1 MERLV
6 GMELVDDQTLQD
18 QEIQSQLRDYAE
30 MAWEDLRFDS
40 RLPGSQVLE
49 WPASTGPE
57 LVRNNLPPQ
66 SLWAPDILR
75 WNALRRRHTW
85 KKLAMQELSA
95 GVLIHELLSR
105 IDFTRFIVTAA
116 DELDKLAPQIQEV
129 IYMLPAQAKQAR
141 LKLLEDIEK
150 LHLTPVDSPEA
161 ADIKAK
167 IHTNHSIAPNFYQD
181 ADGDFYAISEYLNEG
196 LKTLLRDTPTAND
209 QTEALKIA
217 KICHNIAVS
226 SAPPD
231 LQTFNTLLAGF
242 KRWNRPNLVEAVIA
256 AFYVHK
262 IRPNEITC
270 REILQYYS
278 SRSHPDN
285 FSRFVAKMRG
295 LGDALMLANPNITV
309 NEASQGR
316 LVQVNEDKIYQK
328 VHPTPMV
335 FGALIS
341 GVMKFAG
348 FDRALDIYYEM
359 KADGWGLDVPG
370 LTRLLHDCIRRAD
383 WDGGL
388 YVWEEINNIKTKA
401 NTRDMTKAYD
411 HMLSLCSVTGNT
423 VAFNQILQDVATGGF
438 DGKMIIEAAV
448 RTTQRAKQR
457 RNLAPAWAADNV
469 LIAVSD
475 YYKNVKPGEDKV
487 PLSFDD
493 EDDAMFDKLTPNVKE
508 EEAKVEAEA
517 EAQAKA
523 DPKKAWASWVE
534 HEFGERPK
542 DPEP

>member
-1 MERLV
+1 V
-6 GMELVDDQTLQD
+6 NDQILQD
-18 QEIQSQLRDYAE
+18 QELESQVRDYAQ
-30 MAWEDLRFDS
+30 MAWEDLRYDS
-40 RLPGSQVLE
+40 RLPGSQILE
-49 WPASTGPE
+49 WPSNTGPE

-66 SLWAPDILR
+66 SLWAPDLLR

-85 KKLAMQELSA
+85 KKLALQELSA
-95 GVLIHELLSR
+95 ALLIHELLRR
-105 IDFTRFIVTAA
+105 IDFARFIMTATN
-116 DELDKLAPQIQEV
+116 ELDKLAPQVQEV
-129 IYMLPAQAKQAR
+129 IYMMPVQVEQAR
-141 LKLLEDIEK
+141 SKLLEDIEE
-150 LHLTPVDSPEA
+150 LHQTPVDSPNV
-161 ADIKAK
+161 ADIQIK
-167 IHTNHSIAPNFYQD
+167 IHANHAIVPNFYQD
-181 ADGDFYAISEYLNEG
+181 PDGDFYGITEYLNEG
-196 LKTLLRDTPTAND
+196 IKTLLRDTPTAND
-209 QTEALKIA
+209 QQEALKIA

-242 KRWNRPNLVEAVIA
+242 KRWNRPILVDAVIA
-256 AFYVHK
+256 AFYAHK

-270 REILQYYS
+270 REILQHYS
-278 SRSHPDN
+278 SQNRPN
-285 FSRFVAKMRG
+285 EFSRFVARMRG
-295 LGDALMLANPNITV
+295 LDDSLMLANPSITV

-316 LVQVNEDKIYQK
+316 LVRVSETKVHQK

-335 FGALIS
+335 FGALIH
-341 GVMKFAG
+341 GVLKFAG

-370 LTRLLHDCIRRAD
+370 LTRLLGNCIRRGD

-388 YVWEEINNIKTKA
+388 YVWEEINSIKTKA

-423 VAFNQILQDVATGGF
+423 VAFNQILQDIANGGF
-438 DGKMIIEAAV
+438 DGKFIIEAAV

-457 RNLAPAWAADNV
+457 RSLAPAWAADNV

-475 YYKNVKPGEDKV
+475 YYRNPLPGGESAPLADEEDTVFDERVADVGEETEAGVKV
-487 PLSFDD
+487 
-493 EDDAMFDKLTPNVKE
+493 
-508 EEAKVEAEA
+508 EAGVEAEVEAEA
-517 EAQAKA
+517 
-523 DPKKAWASWVE
+523 DPKEAWASWVE